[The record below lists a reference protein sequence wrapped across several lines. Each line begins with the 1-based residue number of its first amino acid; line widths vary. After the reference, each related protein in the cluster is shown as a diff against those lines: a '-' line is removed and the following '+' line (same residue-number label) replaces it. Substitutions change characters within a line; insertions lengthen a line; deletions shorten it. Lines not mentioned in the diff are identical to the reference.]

1 MTDNTDDTPSG
12 GDDSRPDDAA
22 LEKLKANNAKLLK
35 EAADA
40 RKAKADL
47 EAWKS
52 DREAADALAQEEAD
66 KAKGEFAKVEAK
78 LKGEADDYKGRYEK
92 LVGDRALKD
101 ALVEAKIDDT
111 YKPAVEALLREKG
124 VKLTKDGEAQING
137 QPVAEFVKEW
147 AASDAGKPFILNGNS
162 GGGAEGG
169 GGKTASGVNPFKADS
184 LNWTEQAR
192 ITREDPAAAKRL
204 AAEAGITLA

>member
-1 MTDNTDDTPSG
+1 MADDNNDQTG
-12 GDDSRPDDAA
+12 GDDSRLDDAA

-35 EAADA
+35 EAAEA

-47 EAWKS
+47 EAWKAE
-52 DREAADALAQEEAD
+52 REEIDAKAQEEAD
-66 KAKGEFAKVEAK
+66 KKAGEFAKLEAK
-78 LKGEADDYKGRYEK
+78 LAAERDDYKGRYEK

-101 ALVEAKIDDT
+101 ALIEAKIDDT

-124 VKLTKDGEAQING
+124 IRLTKDGEAQING

-169 GGKTASGVNPFKADS
+169 RTCGAKPLSELGDAERLQLAREGKLRPLTGA
-184 LNWTEQAR
+184 
-192 ITREDPAAAKRL
+192 
-204 AAEAGITLA
+204 

>member
-1 MTDNTDDTPSG
+1 MADDNNTPPVDD
-12 GDDSRPDDAA
+12 DARDDAA

-47 EAWKS
+47 EAWKAE
-52 DREAADALAQEEAD
+52 REEADAKAQEEAD
-66 KAKGEFAKVEAK
+66 KKAGEFAKVEAK
-78 LKGEADDYKGRYEK
+78 LKAEAEDYKSRYEK

-101 ALVEAKIDDT
+101 ALIEAKIDDT

-137 QPVAEFVKEW
+137 QPVAEFVREW
-147 AASDAGKPFILNGNS
+147 AASDAGKPFILNGNT
-162 GGGAEGG
+162 GGGAP
-169 GGKTASGVNPFKADS
+169 GGKPTGDSEPNPWKAD
-184 LNWTEQAR
+184 AR
-192 ITREDPAAAKRL
+192 NLTKQGEILRSDPTKAERLKR
-204 AAEAGITLA
+204 EAGVS

>member
-1 MTDNTDDTPSG
+1 MAEDNTDQEG
-12 GDDSRPDDAA
+12 GDESRPDDAA

-47 EAWKS
+47 EAWRA

-66 KAKGEFAKVEAK
+66 KKAGEFAKVEAK
-78 LKGEADDYKGRYEK
+78 LRTEADEFKGRYEK

-124 VKLTKDGEAQING
+124 IKLTKDGEAQING
-137 QPVAEFVKEW
+137 QPVSEFVKDW

-162 GGGAEGG
+162 GGDAKGG
-169 GGKTASGVNPFKADS
+169 GGKPASGANPFKADTA
-184 LNWTEQAR
+184 NWTEQAR
-192 ITREDPAAAKRL
+192 LLRDDPAAAKRL
-204 AAEAGITLA
+204 AQEAGITLAA